1 MRKSTQLIYNI
12 LVFCLIVAPLSKA
25 KGQSPADTTLAQSYL
40 ERTIVLADEGLE
52 DSMGWYLLEAARL
65 YQQAGFYELFLQKH
79 VSDYQYVYENG
90 YFLPAINAM
99 HAIVAN
105 SRQQLGD
112 SDPALAPWYYHLG
125 RALQFRGDNSEALEW
140 VMRCLTLRQS
150 MKPIPWL
157 DIAYTHNLMG
167 VCYIGLYKFS
177 EAIAQYNKA
186 LEIRKRDLGPR
197 HALTALVINNLGAA
211 HGSFGL
217 NDIALQYYQEAL
229 SIREEVLPPDHPH
242 LGISIFNLATLYSD
256 LGLTK
261 KSIELYQKAMRIY
274 QLDTEANDELIG
286 DVYQNLGVEYQYINA
301 FEEALAHLQQA
312 RLIYERQPEAN
323 PEKLAFVAQ
332 NIASTLSLQ
341 GNYRAS
347 IDENKAAMGWFR
359 KQVDSIDFRFEPL
372 LTNMGMDYAALS
384 RQDSSLQYHYEA
396 LEVLRHYP
404 DAIMERGN
412 VYSNIGNTYLRM
424 GDYEQALVAQ
434 EEALR
439 GYTGSLGERHER
451 VAYALNE
458 MAATRI
464 RQGLPRQA
472 FALAQRALEANY
484 PATFSADPPPEAYF
498 SLPHA
503 FNSCLL
509 KAKAVLGIENAPID
523 NARLAALYYRLADS
537 LLLYR
542 QQILVSKE
550 DKINLAK
557 ETWRLSSVA
566 VANNMAMWRLDSN
579 PRHLEEAFYYAE
591 RCKANVLLSSVAA
604 YEATQFAGLP
614 DSLANKENE
623 LRALMV
629 NFQQQ
634 LAAGPDSLTKLALQQ
649 ALLTNSRQYRA
660 LIDHLEKN
668 YPLYYD
674 LKYEKGIP
682 TVGALQTALEPDE
695 AFVSYF
701 TADSAL
707 YVFKVSKTG
716 FSVHEQLVGA
726 DFYAHQEG
734 LRKSIT
740 LQLDDV
746 YLQKARLL
754 YKMLF
759 PFEWEEGISK
769 LILAPDDALVKL
781 PFETLLREA
790 PAGSG
795 LVDYSSLAYLLR
807 DFAVS
812 YSPSAA
818 FCYRRANAPK
828 LSDDTQGFLG
838 CAPVFEE
845 EFSPDDYAL
854 ASRTALERLETDLR
868 GGALSGQRVK
878 PLPGTARETQ
888 AVSQLFTSRRLPAT
902 VLLHAFSTEAK
913 LRAELAKPWRFV
925 HLASHGLINE
935 KYPDLSGI
943 LLYPDTL
950 DGQDGLLTAGEVY
963 NLSLQAD
970 LVALSACETGLGR
983 ISGGEGLL
991 GLTRA
996 FLYAGAN
1003 NLMASLWKVQD
1014 KASADLMIA
1023 FYEFHLISGTNAF
1036 APALQQAKLQLIEE
1050 GEYSHPFFWS
1060 PFILIGK

>member
-1 MRKSTQLIYNI
+1 MMRKPTQLIYII
-12 LVFCLIVAPLSKA
+12 LIYCLIFAPFSKTQ
-25 KGQSPADTTLAQSYL
+25 GQSPADTILAQAYL

-52 DSMGWYLLEAARL
+52 DSMSWYLLEAARL
-65 YQQAGFYELFLQKH
+65 YQQAGLHELFLQKH
-79 VSDYQYVYENG
+79 VSDYQYVYESG
-90 YFLPAINAM
+90 YFTPVIEAM
-99 HAIVAN
+99 NAIVAS
-105 SRQQLGD
+105 SRKQLGD
-112 SDPALAPWYYHLG
+112 SHPALAPLYYHLG
-125 RALQFRGDNSEALEW
+125 RALQFRGDNAEALDW
-140 VMRCLTLRQS
+140 VMRCLTLQQS
-150 MKPIPWL
+150 IQPTPWL

-177 EAIAQYNKA
+177 EAITQYNKA
-186 LEIRKRDLGPR
+186 LDIRKRELGPR
-197 HALTALVINNLGAA
+197 HPLTALVINNLGSA
-211 HGSFGL
+211 HGYFGL
-217 NDIALQYYQEAL
+217 NDIALKYYQEAL

-261 KSIELYQKAMRIY
+261 KAIELYQKAMRIY
-274 QLDTEANDELIG
+274 QLDAEANDELIG

-312 RLIYERQPEAN
+312 RIIYERQPEVN

-347 IDENKAAMGWFR
+347 IDESKAAMGWFR

-372 LTNMGMDYAALS
+372 LTNMGMDYAAMTRL
-384 RQDSSLQYHYEA
+384 DSSLQYHYEA
-396 LEVLRHYP
+396 LNVLSHYP

-434 EEALR
+434 EEALK
-439 GYTGSLGERHER
+439 GYTGSLGNRHER

-458 MAATRI
+458 MAATRLK
-464 RQGLPRQA
+464 QGLPRQA

-484 PATFSADPPPEAYF
+484 PATFSNDPPPEAYF

-509 KAKAVLGIENAPID
+509 KAKAVLGMEGNAS
-523 NARLAALYYRLADS
+523 LAALYYRQADS

-566 VANNMAMWRLDSN
+566 VANNVAMWRLDGN

-614 DSLANKENE
+614 DSLANRENE

-634 LAAGPDSLTKLALQQ
+634 LSAGADSLTRLALQE

-682 TVGALQTALEPDE
+682 TVGALQTSLEPDE

-701 TADSAL
+701 TADTVL
-707 YVFKVSKTG
+707 YIFKVTKTG
-716 FSVHEQLVGA
+716 FSVHEQFVGA
-726 DFYAHQEG
+726 DFYDHQEG

-740 LQLDDV
+740 LQLDEV

-759 PFEWEEGISK
+759 PFEWEEGINK

-781 PFETLLREA
+781 PFETLLRED
-790 PAGSG
+790 PTGSG
-795 LVDYSSLAYLLR
+795 PVDYSNLAYLLR

-868 GGALSGQRVK
+868 GGALSGRRVK

-888 AVSQLFTSRRLPAT
+888 AVSQLFTSRRLPTT

-1003 NLMASLWKVQD
+1003 NLLASLWKVQD
-1014 KASADLMIA
+1014 RASADLMIA
-1023 FYEFHLISGTNAF
+1023 FYEYHLISGTNAF
-1036 APALQQAKLQLIEE
+1036 APALQQAKLQLIED
-1050 GEYSHPFFWS
+1050 GEYSHPFYWS